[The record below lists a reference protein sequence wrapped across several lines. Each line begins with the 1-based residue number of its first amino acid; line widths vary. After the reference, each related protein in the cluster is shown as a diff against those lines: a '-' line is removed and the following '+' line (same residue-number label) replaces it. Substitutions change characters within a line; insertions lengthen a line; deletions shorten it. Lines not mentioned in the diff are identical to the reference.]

1 MRYDKLEGNRRTGLD
16 VPRLDGGW
24 NTRDEAGMI
33 EDSQLAACSNLW
45 WKEEALR
52 TRPGIGCGTEQT
64 AEPEADA
71 YVTLFQYAGE
81 DGGAVDGRRV
91 VIAAGYKDG
100 SATNWDYTPAVLSY
114 DGRVTPTSQTVR
126 MPYEPGQSGGNALL
140 VEYDRQE
147 LGRLI
152 GNREFDG
159 GLMLISEGYMFAL
172 PAHADQYPVRMDN
185 YLYKPLV
192 RRAGKGVAERGS
204 DLSVTGEAVE
214 DYNLATPYFRMAFTT
229 DGEATAFYLPQT
241 ELDDTRIT
249 AAYTDGTG
257 RTTVHEILSESDIG
271 TVQGGLVLHCDRA
284 AGCVYFTDSGGTPAA
299 PAKGTADNLVVT
311 AAKSRAEFRRILYQM
326 RFAVWYGGNSGFSPG
341 GARLFL
347 AGNPRYPN
355 RVQWSAPGNPLYF
368 PENSYMTVGDAS
380 QPVTALAVQGDLLA
394 IFKERE
400 LHAASYTPSRV
411 SAGEAAAFTV
421 EKLRSAV
428 GCDRPETIA
437 LCGNRLVWTHSGG
450 AVYTLLSAAKG
461 VGCLSGPIERELAE
475 SAYEEASAAVFD
487 GHYLL
492 LLGNTAYLLR
502 LDEGYHRY
510 TIPEGREDLKWMK
523 WDFGG
528 LGVSF
533 RRILARDGRFVLEGY
548 AARASDGATVRFF
561 FSSTAAGND
570 TVLEIPEGPVFG
582 ERPVPYHLETKAYAF
597 GERDTE
603 KRVRRVTL
611 SLAAEPI
618 HWRLSYRTEK
628 GRQDAPPIPLP
639 PADGRVTLRPCLG
652 GCRRMSLLA
661 EGAGPAGI
669 RGLALEAD
677 IYRGK

>member
-1 MRYDKLEGNRRTGLD
+1 MRYGRLEGNRRVRLD
-16 VPRLDGGW
+16 VPRLNGGW
-24 NTRDEAGMI
+24 NIRDEAGMI
-33 EDSQLAACSNLW
+33 GDNQLTACSNLW

-52 TRPGIGCGTEQT
+52 TRPGIGSGADQM
-64 AEPEADA
+64 AEPESGA
-71 YVTLFQYAGE
+71 YITLFQYAGE
-81 DGGAVDGRRV
+81 DGGAYEGRRV
-91 VIAAGYKDG
+91 VIAAGYQDG
-100 SATNWDYTPAVLSY
+100 SSTDWVYTPAVLSY
-114 DGRVTPTSQTVR
+114 DGKVTATSKSIPR
-126 MPYEPGQSGGNALL
+126 PYEPGRNGGNALL

-172 PAHADQYPVRMDN
+172 PAYADQYAVRMDN

-192 RRAGKGVAERGS
+192 RRAGKGVAERGT
-204 DLSVTGEAVE
+204 DLSVTGEVCE

-241 ELDDTRIT
+241 ELDDSRIT

-257 RTTVHEILSESDIG
+257 HTTVHEILSGSDTG

-284 AGCVYFTDSGGTPAA
+284 AGCVYFTDSGGTTAA
-299 PAKGTADNLVVT
+299 PAAGAADNLIVT
-311 AAKSRAEFRRILYQM
+311 AAKSREALREILYQM

-341 GARLFL
+341 GARLFM
-347 AGNPRYPN
+347 AGNPQYPN

-400 LHAASYTPSRV
+400 LHVASYTPGRV

-428 GCDRPETIA
+428 GCDCPDTIA
-437 LCGNRLVWTHSGG
+437 LCGNRLVWAHSRG

-461 VGCLSGPIERELAE
+461 VGCLSGPIERELAAG
-475 SAYEEASAAVFD
+475 SYTTASAAVFD

-510 TIPEGREDLKWMK
+510 TVPEDHEDLKWMK

-528 LGVSF
+528 LGVDF
-533 RRILARDGRFVLEGY
+533 RHIVARESRFVLEGY
-548 AARASDGATVRFF
+548 TTRASDGASVRFF
-561 FSSTAAGND
+561 FSRTAAAAD
-570 TVLEIPEGPVFG
+570 TVLEDAEEPEFG
-582 ERPVPYHLETKAYAF
+582 EQPILYKLETKAYSF
-597 GERDTE
+597 GERDAA
-603 KRVRRVTL
+603 KRLRRVTL
-611 SLAAEPI
+611 SLSEEPI
-618 HWRLSYRTEK
+618 HWRLAYRTER
-628 GRQDAPPIPLP
+628 GCQAAADSPIL
-639 PADGRVTLRPCLG
+639 PADGRITRRPGLG
-652 GCRRMSLLA
+652 GWRTLSLLA
-661 EGAGPAGI
+661 EGTGPAGI
-669 RGLALEAD
+669 RGLTMEAD
-677 IYRGK
+677 VYRGR